1 MLSIDF
7 IVCFACVVLWVGVD
21 TWVLVVYRMAGFM
34 SKIDKSKG
42 EDLVFTVPTITAA
55 CAANPA
61 CASATAAGIVYVG
74 SKIAEPVAEAVSAVG
89 DAIADGVVIAVDAV
103 QDALNITFFIFIS
116 SSFLASALYR
126 SFFPYLS

>member
-1 MLSIDF
+1 MLFNNNQD
-7 IVCFACVVLWVGVD
+7 
-21 TWVLVVYRMAGFM
+21 YAG
-34 SKIDKSKG
+34 IDKSKG

-103 QDALNITFFIFIS
+103 QDALNKTTEDESEESLYFLS
-116 SSFLASALYR
+116 STQKTSIVNLKTLVLMAQFSVFY
-126 SFFPYLS
+126 